1 MIKEIPFR
9 STGIELMNKLGKTRT
24 PFLFLVDYKM
34 ENAFILP
41 LDEIDNN
48 VLCYDLNGR
57 SNFDSPKPD
66 QNQPFQFNIHPI
78 TNEVYQKG
86 FDIVMKN
93 IRFGNSFLTN
103 LTYITLV
110 DSDLGLK
117 DFFHLSKAYFKL
129 WIKDKFTFYSPEKF
143 VNIKDNIIRSFPMKG
158 TIDASIE
165 NAEKVILDDEKEMA
179 EHYTIV
185 DLIRNDLSLVA
196 KNVRVERFRY
206 FDTINTNG
214 KNLLQVSSEVAGDL
228 EENWNEKIGT
238 ILFNLLPAGSV
249 TGAPK
254 KKTIEIIGEAETDPR
269 GYYTGVA
276 GIFDGMNLESAVM
289 IRFVE
294 NREGQ
299 MYYHSGGGITVNSKC
314 EHEYQEMIEKVY
326 VPVN

>member
-1 MIKEIPFR
+1 MN
-9 STGIELMNKLGKTRT
+9 STTSIDLMNKLGKART
-24 PFLFLVDYKM
+24 PFLFLIDYKM
-34 ENAFILP
+34 ENAIILP

-48 VLCYDLNGR
+48 VLCYDLNGYR
-57 SNFDSPKPD
+57 NYEQPVSNL
-66 QNQPFQFNIHPI
+66 NQLFHFNIHPVSKA
-78 TNEVYQKG
+78 VYTKG
-86 FDIVMKN
+86 FEIVMKN
-93 IRFGNSFLTN
+93 IRLGNSFLTN
-103 LTYITLV
+103 LTYETLV
-110 DSDLGLK
+110 SSNLGLK
-117 DFFHLSKAYFKL
+117 DFFHISNAQFKL
-129 WIKDKFTFYSPEKF
+129 WIKDRFTFYSPEKF
-143 VNIKDNIIRSFPMKG
+143 VSIKDNVIRSYPMKG

-206 FDTINTNG
+206 FDMIITNG

-228 EENWNEKIGT
+228 EFNWNDKIGS
-238 ILFNLLPAGSV
+238 ILYKLLPAGSI

-254 KKTIEIIGEAETDPR
+254 KKTMEIIDEAEIDPR

-276 GIFDGMNLESAVM
+276 GIFDGINLESAVM

-299 MYYHSGGGITVNSKC
+299 LYYHSGGGITVNSMC

>member
-1 MIKEIPFR
+1 MIKEIPFK
-9 STGIELMNKLGKTRT
+9 SAGIELMNKLGKART

-48 VLCYDLNGR
+48 FLCYDLNGR
-57 SNFDSPKPD
+57 SNFDSPNPD
-66 QNQPFQFNIHPI
+66 QNQPFQFNIHPV
-78 TNEVYQKG
+78 TKDVYQKG
-86 FDIVMKN
+86 FDVVMKN

-103 LTYITLV
+103 LTFSTPVY
-110 DSDLGLK
+110 SDLGLK
-117 DFFHLSKAYFKL
+117 DFFYLSKAHFKL

-179 EHYTIV
+179 EHFTIV

-206 FDTINTNG
+206 IDTINTNG
-214 KNLLQVSSEVAGDL
+214 KNLIQVSSEIVGELDN
-228 EENWNEKIGT
+228 NWNENIGS
-238 ILFNLLPAGSV
+238 IFFNLLPAGSI

-254 KKTIEIIGEAETDPR
+254 KKTMEIIEEAEIDPR

-326 VPVN
+326 VPAN

>member
-1 MIKEIPFR
+1 MIQEIPFR
-9 STGIELMNKLGKTRT
+9 SAGIELLNKLGRSRI
-24 PFLFLVDYKM
+24 PFLFLVDYNM
-34 ENAFILP
+34 DNAIILP
-41 LDEIDNN
+41 LNEIDNN
-48 VLCYDLNGR
+48 LLCYDLNGNCNYELPV
-57 SNFDSPKPD
+57 SDL
-66 QNQPFQFNIHPI
+66 NQLFRFNIHPVSKV
-78 TNEVYQKG
+78 VYRKG

-103 LTYITLV
+103 LTYETPV
-110 DSDLGLK
+110 SSNLGLK
-117 DFFHLSKAYFKL
+117 DFFNLSNAYFKL
-129 WIKDKFTFYSPEKF
+129 WIKDRFTFYSPEKF
-143 VNIKDNIIRSFPMKG
+143 ISIKDNIIRSFPMKG

-165 NAEKVILDDEKEMA
+165 NAEKTILDDEKEMA

-206 FDTINTNG
+206 IDTINTNG

-228 EENWNEKIGT
+228 ESKWNEKIGS
-238 ILFNLLPAGSV
+238 ILYKLLPAGSI

-254 KKTIEIIGEAETDPR
+254 KKTMEIIEEAEINPR
-269 GYYTGVA
+269 GYYTGIA
-276 GIFDGMNLESAVM
+276 GIFDGVNLESAVM

-294 NREGQ
+294 SRDGQ
-299 MYYHSGGGITVNSKC
+299 LFYHSGGGITVNSKW